1 MKALVIGASGILGSE
16 IVNFLSK
23 EISLKAGFR
32 DESKFINK
40 QHVESVYFDYENEDS
55 IDLALNGIDKVL
67 LMAPPLDF
75 GSYEKLS
82 PVVKKMKNL
91 GIKKVV
97 LISALGMDAND
108 EAPLRKIELDL
119 IKDDFDYVIL
129 RPNFFMENF
138 STGGFSSFKHT
149 QELALP
155 CAEGKTS
162 FLSAID
168 IAKVVTK
175 VMTDDKYSKKEF
187 NLTGN
192 EALTIEESIAIINQ
206 VKNSNYKYTDIEAE
220 KLKEIL
226 ISIGMNYSNVDFLLM
241 LLSFIKAGY
250 LSVITNDVKEI
261 LGTEPMSFKEFT
273 GLYI

>member
-23 EISLKAGFR
+23 EINLKAGFR
-32 DESKFINK
+32 DKSKFINK
-40 QHVESVYFDYENEDS
+40 QNVESVYFDYENEDS
-55 IDLALNGIDKVL
+55 IDLALNGIDRVL

-138 STGGFSSFKHT
+138 STGGFSSFKFT
-149 QELALP
+149 QELVLS
-155 CAEGKTS
+155 CGEGKTS

-168 IAKVVTK
+168 IAKVVIK
-175 VMTDDKYSKKEF
+175 VMIEDKYNKKEF

-226 ISIGMNYSNVDFLLM
+226 ISIGMNSSNVDFLLM

>member
-1 MKALVIGASGILGSE
+1 MKALIIGASGILGSE

-32 DESKFINK
+32 DKSKFIDK
-40 QHVESVYFDYENEDS
+40 QNVESVYFDYENENS
-55 IDLALNGIDKVL
+55 IDLALSGIDRVL

-82 PVVKKMKNL
+82 PVVNKMKNL

-138 STGGFSSFKHT
+138 SKGGFSSYKFT
-149 QELALP
+149 QELALS
-155 CAEGKTS
+155 CGEGKTS

-175 VMTDDKYSKKEF
+175 VMIDEKYNKKAF

-206 VKNSNYKYTDIEAE
+206 VKNSSYKYTDIEAE

-226 ISIGMNYSNVDFLLM
+226 ISIGMNSSNVDFLLM

-250 LSVITNDVKEI
+250 LSVITNDVKDI
-261 LGTEPMSFKEFT
+261 LGTEPMSFKEFV
-273 GLYI
+273 GEYI

>member
-32 DESKFINK
+32 DKSKFVDK
-40 QHVESVYFDYENEDS
+40 QNVESVYFDYENENS
-55 IDLALNGIDKVL
+55 IDLALSGIDRVL

-175 VMTDDKYSKKEF
+175 VMTDDKYNKKEF

-226 ISIGMNYSNVDFLLM
+226 ISIGMNSSNVDFLLM

-250 LSVITNDVKEI
+250 LSVITNDVQEI
-261 LGTEPMSFKEFT
+261 LGTEPMSFKEFA

>member
-1 MKALVIGASGILGSE
+1 MKALIIGANGIVGSE
-16 IVNFLSK
+16 IVKFLSK
-23 EISLKAGFR
+23 EISLRAGFR

-40 QHVESVYFDYENEDS
+40 QNVESIYFDYENEDS
-55 IDLALNGIDKVL
+55 IDLALNGIDRVL

-75 GSYEKLS
+75 SSYEKLS

-149 QELALP
+149 QELVLS
-155 CAEGKTS
+155 CGDGKTS

-175 VMTDDKYSKKEF
+175 VMIDEKYNKKEF
-187 NLTGN
+187 NLTGS
-192 EALTIEESIAIINQ
+192 EALSIQESIEIINQ
-206 VKNSNYKYTDIEAE
+206 VKNSAYKYTDIEAE

-226 ISIGMNYSNVDFLLM
+226 ISIGMNSSNVDFLLM
-241 LLSFIKAGY
+241 LLSFVKAGY
-250 LSVITNDVKEI
+250 LSTITNDVKEI
-261 LGTEPMSFKEFT
+261 LGSEPMSFKEFA
-273 GLYI
+273 GVYI